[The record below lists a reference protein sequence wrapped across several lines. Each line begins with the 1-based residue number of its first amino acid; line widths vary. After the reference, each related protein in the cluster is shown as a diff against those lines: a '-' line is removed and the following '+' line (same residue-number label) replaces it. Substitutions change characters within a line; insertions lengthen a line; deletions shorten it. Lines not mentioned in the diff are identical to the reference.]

1 MSQLEWNDSYSAG
14 LGELDDDHRRLFDV
28 INKMDAAVQDG
39 RGQEIMGEVLRD
51 IAHHTNDHFPHEE
64 KLMAQH
70 NYPLIRE
77 HQEMH
82 RIASEKIQEMQ
93 AEFDRGDPDLTPNKL
108 SHFLS
113 FWFGTHFLTEDAT
126 FKRHLFEI
134 GEGDAVKSGG
144 SPVDRILDSIKVS
157 VRISLVA
164 ALPLIA
170 MIYFSVGTLMERRAT
185 VNEMDTVQSLAVLAP
200 DISAVVHEMQKE
212 RGMSAGFIGSKGKKF
227 SDTLPTQRKDTDGKI
242 KMMSDALGAFDAA
255 SISVELVDKIKT
267 AQGAVAQ
274 ISAKR
279 QQVSN
284 FGMTVPQMAGYYT
297 PTIAKLL
304 SIVEEMGVL
313 SSNVEV
319 TKTITAY
326 TSFMQGKERAGI
338 ERAMGAGGFGGGK
351 FAPAIYQKF
360 VSLIAQQQTFF
371 GAFNLYA
378 APEQKAFMKKTLAG
392 PIVEE
397 VDRMRKVAL
406 SSPQTQSV
414 GGISGGQWF
423 AAITKK
429 INLMKQVE
437 DNIAEKLLVQAKG
450 IRGQAQNAFSFYV
463 VLVSSLL
470 VFMVLLV
477 VLTVRSI
484 TKPLNILTR
493 TAINI
498 ADGDLNSVVSVIYKK
513 DEIGQMARA
522 VQVFKDGAMRV
533 GAMTAEQ
540 DSSRALAAHDRS
552 QLMNKMADDFN
563 KNVGGVVQTVSS
575 AATEMQASAESLSAT
590 AEETSAQSS
599 AVAAVSGE
607 TSSHVQTVAAAAEEL
622 SSSIQEISNQV
633 NQSTNISGTAVSEAQ
648 RANDMVRSLD
658 VAANKIGEVVAL
670 ITDIADQTNLLA
682 LNATIEAARAG
693 DAGKGF
699 AVVASEVKNLANQ
712 TAKATEEI
720 SGQIGDIQ
728 TATQNAVD
736 AIGGISSTIEQI
748 SEISASIA
756 AAIEEQS
763 AATQEI
769 ARSVDQ
775 VSSGTD
781 EVNSNIAGVTEAATE
796 TGVASGELLSAANE
810 LAQQSVI
817 LNDEMDKFLVEVR
830 KS

>member
-1 MSQLEWNDSYSAG
+1 MTGLVWNDSYSAG
-14 LGELDDDHRRLFDV
+14 LGALDEDHKRLFDV
-28 INKMDAAVQDG
+28 INKMDAAVQAG
-39 RGQEIMGEVLRD
+39 RGEDVMGEVLRD

-64 KLMAQH
+64 KLMAEH
-70 NYPLIRE
+70 NYPGIHE

-82 RIASEKIQEMQ
+82 KAGFAKIAEMQ
-93 AEFDRGDPDLTPNKL
+93 AQFENKDPALTPAKL

-113 FWFGTHFLTEDAT
+113 FWFGTHFLTEDAK
-126 FKRHLFEI
+126 FKRYLFEI
-134 GEGDAVKSGG
+134 GEGDAVRSGG
-144 SPVDRILDSIKVS
+144 NPLDRILDAIKVS
-157 VRISLVA
+157 VRIPIVA
-164 ALPLIA
+164 MLPLLA
-170 MIYFSVGTLMERRAT
+170 MIYFASATLMERRDT
-185 VNEMDTVQSLAVLAP
+185 VAEMDVVQSLAVLAP
-200 DISAVVHEMQKE
+200 DISAVVHELQKE

-227 SDTLPTQRKDTDGKI
+227 ATDLPKQRKATEVKI
-242 KMMSDALGAFDAA
+242 VLMKEALANFDAA
-255 SISVELVDKIKT
+255 AISSDLEQKIKT
-267 AQGAVAQ
+267 AQSAVGELA
-274 ISAKR
+274 SKR

-284 FGMTVPQMAGYYT
+284 FSFTVPQMAGYYT

-313 SSNVEV
+313 SSDVEV

-338 ERAMGAGGFGGGK
+338 ERAMGAGGYGAGK
-351 FAPAIYQKF
+351 FKPGIYQKF

-371 GAFNLYA
+371 GTFNLYA
-378 APEQKAFMKKTLAG
+378 APEQKSFMKKKLQG
-392 PIVEE
+392 PIVDE
-397 VDRMRKVAL
+397 VARLRKIAL
-406 SSPQTQSV
+406 ASPQTQTLEGV
-414 GGISGGQWF
+414 TGGQWF
-423 AAITKK
+423 GAITKK
-429 INLMKQVE
+429 INLMKEVE
-437 DNIAEKLLVQAKG
+437 DNIANKLQTQAKAIRDKAQAAFTFELTLVVTLLVV
-450 IRGQAQNAFSFYV
+450 I
-463 VLVSSLL
+463 LLL
-470 VFMVLLV
+470 VF
-477 VLTVRSI
+477 LTVRSI
-484 TKPLNILTR
+484 TKPLNILTS

-533 GAMTAEQ
+533 QAMTAEQ
-540 DSSRALAAHDRS
+540 ESSRALAKHDRATM
-552 QLMNKMADDFN
+552 MNKMADNFN
-563 KNVGGVVQTVSS
+563 SNVGGVVQTVSS
-575 AATEMQASAESLSAT
+575 AATEMQSSAETLSAT
-590 AEETSAQSS
+590 AEETSAQSA
-599 AVAAVSGE
+599 AVASVASE
-607 TSSHVQTVAAAAEEL
+607 TSGHVQTVATAADEL

-633 NQSTNISGTAVSEAQ
+633 TQSSQISGGAVAEAE
-648 RANDMVRSLD
+648 RANDMVKSLD

-728 TATQNAVD
+728 SATQNAVN

-748 SEISASIA
+748 SSISGSIA

-769 ARSVDQ
+769 ARSVEQ
-775 VSSGTD
+775 VSGGTA
-781 EVNSNIAGVTEAATE
+781 EVTTNIAGVTEAAAE
-796 TGVASGELLSAANE
+796 TGQSSSELLSAANE
-810 LAQQSVI
+810 LAQQAVI
-817 LNDEMDKFLVEVR
+817 LNDEMDKFLIEVR